1 MSRNRQSRSL
11 ARRLAGGICLL
22 AVLGLAGPAPGQQGG
37 QQADLEKLEKELAAD
52 RARAEEL
59 KAAAAALAREI
70 EDLRAR
76 SIAAA
81 KRAQDLESEM
91 TAAEQTLA
99 ALTAEEADK
108 AAALAKR
115 RDQLGRTLG
124 ALQRLA
130 LQPPEAA
137 LARSEDPVDSA
148 RAALLLQVA
157 VPALEAKAANLRAE
171 LGDLAV
177 LRTRI
182 ALERDDLA
190 AATAS
195 LGIERDRLAA
205 LLARKGQLQQS
216 TDAERR
222 DAEAR
227 IAKLAGEARDLREL
241 TERLEA
247 EARAEA
253 ARREKARQEAARAA
267 EAQAKAQAQAQAQAK
282 AAAEAEAQVQEQAQQ
297 QVSRQVEQQGEQVA
311 RLAPPDSLRPFPEIE
326 ASLTMPVRGRVVR
339 LYGQESVAAG
349 ATDKGIS
356 IRARA
361 GAQVVA
367 PFDGK
372 IAYAGP
378 FRGYG
383 LILIIDHGGRYHT
396 ILAGFDRIDAVVGQ
410 WVLAGEPVA
419 RMGDPTGSNPELY
432 FELRRTGQAINPLP
446 WLATTDDKVR
456 G

>member
-1 MSRNRQSRSL
+1 MTRPRQPRSP
-11 ARRLAGGICLL
+11 ARRLAGGLCLL
-22 AVLGLAGPAPGQQGG
+22 AALALAAPAAAQQGG
-37 QQADLEKLEKELAAD
+37 QQADLEKVEKELAAD
-52 RARAEEL
+52 RARAEQL
-59 KAAAAALAREI
+59 KAAAAALAE
-70 EDLRAR
+70 EVADLRGR

-81 KRAQDLESEM
+81 RRAQDLESEM
-91 TAAEQTLA
+91 TAAEETLA
-99 ALTAEEADK
+99 ALNAEEAAK
-108 AAALAKR
+108 SAALEQR
-115 RDQLGRTLG
+115 REQLGRTLG

-137 LARSEDPVDSA
+137 LARSQQPVDSA

-157 VPALEAKAANLRAE
+157 VPALEAKAADLRAE

-190 AATAS
+190 AAAAA
-195 LGIERDRLAA
+195 LGIERDRLDA
-205 LLARKGQLQQS
+205 LLARKAELQQS
-216 TDAERR
+216 TEAERKA
-222 DAEAR
+222 AEAR
-227 IAKLAGEARDLREL
+227 IARLAGEARDLREL

-247 EARAEA
+247 EARAAA
-253 ARREKARQEAARAA
+253 AR
-267 EAQAKAQAQAQAQAK
+267 QAQAEAEAEARAQAEARAK
-282 AAAEAEAQVQEQAQQ
+282 AESQAAAEAEAQAQAEQQA
-297 QVSRQVEQQGEQVA
+297 SRQVERQGEQLA
-311 RLAPPDSLRPFPEIE
+311 SLAPPESLRPFPEIQ
-326 ASLTMPVRGRVVR
+326 ASLTMPVRGRVIR
-339 LYGQESVAAG
+339 LYGQESEAPG

-356 IRARA
+356 IRARS

-419 RMGDPTGSNPELY
+419 RMGDDAAGDPELY

>member
-1 MSRNRQSRSL
+1 MAPALQSRPL
-11 ARRLAGGICLL
+11 GRRLAAPLL
-22 AVLGLAGPAPGQQGG
+22 VLLGLGSTLPFAPPAIAQQ
-37 QQADLEKLEKELAAD
+37 DKLEDVEKALEAD
-52 RARAEEL
+52 RAQAERL
-59 KAAAAALAREI
+59 KAAAAALAAEI
-70 EDLRAR
+70 EDLRAK

-81 KRAQDLESEM
+81 QQAQNLESEM
-91 TAAEQTLA
+91 SAAERTLED
-99 ALTAEEADK
+99 LTAEEQAKTAD
-108 AAALAKR
+108 LAR
-115 RDQLGRTLG
+115 RRAQLGRTLG

-137 LARSEDPVDSA
+137 LARSVEPVDSA
-148 RAALLLQVA
+148 RAALVLRVA
-157 VPALEAKAANLRAE
+157 VPALEDKAALLRDE
-171 LGDLAV
+171 LGELAL

-190 AATAS
+190 AAAAA
-195 LGIERDRLAA
+195 LGAERDRLAA
-205 LLARKGQLQQS
+205 LTARKTELQA
-216 TDAERR
+216 TTAAEQEA
-222 DAEAR
+222 AEAR
-227 IAKLAGEARDLREL
+227 VARLAREARDLQEL

-247 EARAEA
+247 ERLAAEQRALEEARAAA
-253 ARREKARQEAARAA
+253 AREEAARQEAARQ
-267 EAQAKAQAQAQAQAK
+267 EASRQ
-282 AAAEAEAQVQEQAQQ
+282 AAAEQAAQAAADREAAAA
-297 QVSRQVEQQGEQVA
+297 RQVEQEARQLA
-311 RLAPPDSLRPFPEIE
+311 RLTPPASLRPFPEAD

-339 LYGQESVAAG
+339 LYGQESQAAG
-349 ATDKGIS
+349 STDKGIS

-372 IAYAGP
+372 VAYAGP

-383 LILIIDHGGRYHT
+383 LILIIEHGGRYHT

-419 RMGDPTGSNPELY
+419 RMGDAAGGNPELY